1 MPSGSNVKLTVHLPR
16 TGFDI
21 ETELQELDILRND
34 LDDIL
39 RELRAMDSEET
50 VIKTVSEFRP
60 KCHVC
65 GREFESNRGLGQHR
79 RIHESSKRTLMETLE
94 KVPRDAI

>member
-1 MPSGSNVKLTVHLPR
+1 MPSESNVKLTVHLPR

-21 ETELQELDILRND
+21 ETELQELDVLRKD

-39 RELRAMDSEET
+39 LELRAMDDGMP
-50 VIKTVSEFRP
+50 VIKTVYSGLP
-60 KCHVC
+60 KCRCHVC

-79 RIHESSKRTLMETLE
+79 RIHARKDTGLVQEDE
-94 KVPRDAI
+94 A